1 MHGDFPVTVIDTE
14 IKNGRRIAVVKE
26 SFGNAFIPFL
36 VNHYETVVVIDQRY
50 LEKSFYDVLNEYKIN
65 ELLFINNIAAAHTA
79 VRIQEL
85 ASLPNRTYV
94 PPEADAESED
104 MTQVENQQQAQS
116 AVGQQ

>member
-94 PPEADAESED
+94 PPEPDAESQD
-104 MTQVENQQQAQS
+104 MSQVENRPQAQS